1 MSALLKQREA
11 ELSKLKEDFNHDLQM
26 SGFIDRTIQI
36 LKALMTEHFRQA
48 TTGLKGKKVWFDMD
62 QFDLDHSAL
71 ETNDKSGDGGYIR
84 SGIAWKIPDKA
95 KYVRFFVYWNDSSRV
110 DIDLHAGGIKTDGSP
125 LNVGWNADFRNCGVV
140 HSGDITHSNAAEYI
154 DIDLSSPLQEIYANI
169 NLFSGKQCLK
179 NVKTC
184 YVGMMAVNQIGQKVR
199 HYNPQNCF
207 FTHTMNQKVRTLF
220 YGYIDV
226 QNRFVRFVGQPNTN
240 AWSGRPDIE
249 SAGALFPLR
258 SYLNCILEG
267 QGAQEVSS
275 PEEAD
280 VILTMGRSL
289 DEKGISLIDNNF
301 FLEC

>member
-1 MSALLKQREA
+1 MIATLAGEGAMLAADLFYAAAGCLLLISCRKRSEAVQRRRMAERGTRSAI
-11 ELSKLKEDFNHDLQM
+11 
-26 SGFIDRTIQI
+26 GI
-36 LKALMTEHFRQA
+36 LE
-48 TTGLKGKKVWFDMD
+48 
-62 QFDLDHSAL
+62 
-71 ETNDKSGDGGYIR
+71 
-84 SGIAWKIPDKA
+84 
-95 KYVRFFVYWNDSSRV
+95 
-110 DIDLHAGGIKTDGSP
+110 IKTDGSA
-125 LNVGWNADFRNCGVV
+125 LHVGWNADFRNCGVV